1 MEYPLLLSSLFLI
14 AEVGIEDGALTTNT
28 KELHN
33 HDYLI
38 LSYFTYVQ
46 PGSMMNSIADT
57 ISEAEPESNYREEVE
72 NSAKEIFDK
81 EDMDQ
86 LKDQENDF
94 NGGSDDS

>member
-1 MEYPLLLSSLFLI
+1 
-14 AEVGIEDGALTTNT
+14 
-28 KELHN
+28 
-33 HDYLI
+33 
-38 LSYFTYVQ
+38 VQ
-46 PGSMMNSIADT
+46 PGPILNSSADT

>member
-1 MEYPLLLSSLFLI
+1 
-14 AEVGIEDGALTTNT
+14 
-28 KELHN
+28 
-33 HDYLI
+33 
-38 LSYFTYVQ
+38 
-46 PGSMMNSIADT
+46 MNSIADK

>member
-1 MEYPLLLSSLFLI
+1 MEYPWLPSSFFLI
-14 AEVGIEDGALTTNT
+14 ADVGIEDGALT
-28 KELHN
+28 
-33 HDYLI
+33 I
-38 LSYFTYVQ
+38 LLYFTYMQ
-46 PGSMMNSIADT
+46 PGTMMNSMADT